1 MTGCFQKKNVEMG
14 ELTLLTKICLSYSV
28 LDVEIA
34 PKWLNLKKMKNI
46 YTILETFLSLLK
58 MQYQNPLTYLPL
70 GRTIFFYY

>member
-14 ELTLLTKICLSYSV
+14 ELTMLTKICLSYSV

-34 PKWLNLKKMKNI
+34 SKWLNLKKMKNI